1 MKLPSFRQLYSADYP
16 SKYKD
21 LIDILSIS
29 LNNGITVLY
38 QALNNGL
45 TLRDNLNAT
54 VKDVTVTVDANGI
67 PTSSTAFTLRA
78 TTQLDGVMVLSAN
91 NQTNSTTYPT
101 SGVFINGNQNAN
113 IFTITHITGLQANQQ
128 YVVRVVAF
136 QQ

>member
-54 VKDVTVTVDANGI
+54 VKDVTVTVDTNGI
-67 PTSSTAFTLRA
+67 PTTSTAFTLRG
-78 TTQLDGVMVLSAN
+78 TSQLDGVMVLSAV

-113 IFTITHITGLQANQQ
+113 VFTITHITGLQANQQ
-128 YVVRVVAF
+128 YVVRVVGF